1 MNKSKLNITF
11 ILPTFN
17 EKKNINILLKE
28 LIGIIN
34 LYELELIVVDDNS
47 QDGTPEIVREF
58 AKKEK
63 NIRLIN
69 RIGRFGL
76 SSAIKEG
83 CINATSEIIAI
94 MDTDGQHK
102 LNDVIN
108 AINKLV
114 NEDLNVVIGS
124 RFLEGS
130 TVQGLSQKRAQGS
143 IIANK
148 LARYSLSKEYGHL
161 TDYMTG
167 CIILKRN
174 SCIDF
179 VKLVDVSGFKF
190 LYEMLSISRG
200 SLKVGEIPLS
210 FQSRKDG
217 NSKLDIAILWDFFV
231 SLTHTFMRRAI
242 PRRELLCA

>member
-17 EKKNINILLKE
+17 EKKNINILLKK

-108 AINKLV
+108 AIDKLV
-114 NEDLNVVIGS
+114 NEDLDVIIGS

-130 TVQGLSQKRAQGS
+130 SVQGLSQKRAQGS

-148 LARYSLSKEYGHL
+148 LARYSLSREYSNL
-161 TDYMTG
+161 TDFMTLPQNG
-167 CIILKRN
+167 
-174 SCIDF
+174 
-179 VKLVDVSGFKF
+179 GFC
-190 LYEMLSISRG
+190 
-200 SLKVGEIPLS
+200 V
-210 FQSRKDG
+210 
-217 NSKLDIAILWDFFV
+217 N
-231 SLTHTFMRRAI
+231 
-242 PRRELLCA
+242 